1 MEFPSLA
8 AGSLGSPPLP
18 ILHHGED
25 EENHDDDDDEENHDD
40 NDDENDEN
48 VDNVETLLTTSMCL
62 LAHFSSWS

>member
-8 AGSLGSPPLP
+8 AGSLGSTPVP
-18 ILHHGED
+18 IPHHGED
-25 EENHDDDDDEENHDD
+25 EG
-40 NDDENDEN
+40 ENDEN